1 MMAQRPAARLLAGTG
16 IISGGFSWNSGFF
29 MPKVMR
35 QLDADDFE
43 EYKVRN
49 HPVGACQITITTD
62 KINNRTQE
70 CKRLRPLFSCLKN

>member
-1 MMAQRPAARLLAGTG
+1 MV
-16 IISGGFSWNSGFF
+16 IITREIGGKSGFF

-35 QLDADDFE
+35 QLDAEVIE

-70 CKRLRPLFSCLKN
+70 YKRLRPLFSCPEKH